1 MCQAEDKTL
10 LGLSGRKS
18 KNRIAL
24 SLATLHAAA
33 SVLSYT
39 GIFWTLDASVKANLA
54 WSGSQRD
61 AEQIV
66 PSELVAIQTQEFF
79 QENITPETEDTD
91 EFDFYRLGPGDGIN
105 VIVPRFADL
114 SFQAQIDLQGKI
126 TVPLLGKVSLEG
138 LTLEEAQERIRFG
151 LNRFI
156 IDPTVIL
163 SLINRRPVQVTI
175 TGEVVRQGFYPLGQ
189 PSLSSA
195 LLISGGT
202 TQQADL
208 RRVLVRRTLIDG
220 SVIEKEID
228 LFSPLK
234 NSEPIPDLRL
244 ENGDVVMVPRLSP
257 DDRDYDRALI
267 ATTNLAEPQITLKL
281 LRYPGGIGNL
291 ALPNGSTF
299 VDALAAIGANPDIS
313 DIRNIALIRFEPKEG
328 RTVTYILD
336 GKSALLGD
344 TDRDLLLR
352 NNDVIAVGRTLISR
366 ISFALTTITQPFR
379 DILGFLLFFNQ
390 FDNVF
395 NDNRRRN

>member
-1 MCQAEDKTL
+1 M
-10 LGLSGRKS
+10 
-18 KNRIAL
+18 
-24 SLATLHAAA
+24 
-33 SVLSYT
+33 
-39 GIFWTLDASVKANLA
+39 
-54 WSGSQRD
+54 
-61 AEQIV
+61 
-66 PSELVAIQTQEFF
+66 AIRTQEFF
-79 QENITPETEDTD
+79 PENLTPETTEEVD

-105 VIVPRFADL
+105 VLVPRFQDL
-114 SFQAQIDLQGKI
+114 SIRAQIDLQGNI
-126 TVPLLGKVSLEG
+126 TFPLLGKVPLEG

-189 PSLSSA
+189 PSLRGA

-220 SVIEKEID
+220 SAIEKEID
-228 LFSPLK
+228 LFSALK

-244 ENGDVVMVPRLSP
+244 ENGDVVIVPQLPP

-267 ATTNLAEPQITLKL
+267 ATTNLAEPQIRLKL
-281 LRYPGGIGNL
+281 LRSPGGIGNL
-291 ALPNGSTF
+291 VLPNGSTF
-299 VDALAAIGANPDIS
+299 VDAIAAIGANPDIS
-313 DIRNIALIRFEPKEG
+313 DIRNIALIRFDPKEG
-328 RTVTYILD
+328 RAVTYILD

-344 TDRDLLLR
+344 TAQDLLLR
-352 NNDVIAVGRTLISR
+352 NHDVIAVGRTPISR
-366 ISFALTTITQPFR
+366 ISFALNTFTQPFR
-379 DILGFLLFFNQ
+379 DVLGFVLFFNQ

-395 NDNRRRN
+395 GDNQRRN

>member
-1 MCQAEDKTL
+1 MYQVHQ
-10 LGLSGRKS
+10 S
-18 KNRIAL
+18 KHRIAL
-24 SLATLHAAA
+24 SLATLQAAA

-39 GIFWTLDASVKANLA
+39 GIFWTLDASVKANIA
-54 WSGSQRD
+54 WSGSVFY
-61 AEQIV
+61 AEQII
-66 PSELVAIQTQEFF
+66 PDDLRAIQGQELFP
-79 QENITPETEDTD
+79 ENLTPEIEAEVD
-91 EFDFYRLGPGDGIN
+91 EFDFYRLGPGDAIN
-105 VIVPRFADL
+105 VIVPRFQDL
-114 SFQAQIDLQGKI
+114 SFQAQIDLQGNI
-126 TVPLLGKVSLEG
+126 TFPLLGKVPLEG

-163 SLINRRPVQVTI
+163 TLVSRRPVQVTI

-189 PSLSSA
+189 PSLSTA

-220 SVIEKEID
+220 SAIEKEID
-228 LFSPLK
+228 LFSALK

-244 ENGDVVMVPRLSP
+244 ENGDVVIVPQLSP

-267 ATTNLAEPQITLKL
+267 ATTNLAEPQIRLKL

-291 ALPNGSTF
+291 TLPNGSTF

-313 DIRNIALIRFEPKEG
+313 DIRNIALIRFEPEEG

-344 TDRDLLLR
+344 TEQDLLLR
-352 NNDVIAVGRTLISR
+352 NHDVIAVGRTLISR

-395 NDNRRRN
+395 NDERRRN

>member
-1 MCQAEDKTL
+1 MYQVHQ
-10 LGLSGRKS
+10 S

-39 GIFWTLDASVKANLA
+39 GIFWTLNRVKASLA
-54 WSGSQRD
+54 WSGSVRN
-61 AEQIV
+61 AEEII
-66 PSELVAIQTQEFF
+66 PDDRLAIQTQELFP
-79 QENITPETEDTD
+79 ENLTPETQAEVD
-91 EFDFYRLGPGDGIN
+91 EFDFYRLGSGDAIN
-105 VIVPRFADL
+105 VIVPRFQDL
-114 SFQAQIDLQGKI
+114 SFQAQIDLQGNI
-126 TVPLLGKVSLEG
+126 TFPLLGKVSLEG

-163 SLINRRPVQVTI
+163 TLVNRRPVQVTI

-189 PSLSSA
+189 PSLSTA

-234 NSEPIPDLRL
+234 NFDPIPDLRL
-244 ENGDVVMVPRLSP
+244 ENGDVVIVPQLSP

-313 DIRNIALIRFEPKEG
+313 DIRNIALIRFDPEEG

-344 TDRDLLLR
+344 TDQDLLLR

-395 NDNRRRN
+395 NDDRRRRN

>member
-1 MCQAEDKTL
+1 MYQVHQ
-10 LGLSGRKS
+10 R

-39 GIFWTLDASVKANLA
+39 GIFWTLNAVKA
-54 WSGSQRD
+54 WSGSVRN
-61 AEQIV
+61 AEKII
-66 PSELVAIQTQEFF
+66 PYDLLAIQSQEFF
-79 QENITPETEDTD
+79 PENLTPETQAEVD

-105 VIVPRFADL
+105 VVVPRFQDL
-114 SFQAQIDLQGKI
+114 SFQAQIDLQGNI
-126 TVPLLGKVSLEG
+126 TFPLLGKVPLEG

-163 SLINRRPVQVTI
+163 TLLNRRPVQVTI
-175 TGEVVRQGFYPLGQ
+175 AGEVVRPGFYPLAQ
-189 PSLSSA
+189 PSLSTA

-208 RRVLVRRTLIDG
+208 REVLVRRTLING
-220 SVIEKEID
+220 SVIVKKID

-234 NSEPIPDLRL
+234 NFEPIPDLRL
-244 ENGDVVMVPRLSP
+244 ENGDVVIVPQLSP

-267 ATTNLAEPQITLKL
+267 ATSNLAEPQIRLKL
-281 LRYPGGIGNL
+281 LRYPGGISNL
-291 ALPNGSTF
+291 TLPNGSSF
-299 VDALAAIGANPDIS
+299 IDALGAIGANPDIS
-313 DIRNIALIRFEPKEG
+313 DIRNIALIRFEPEEG

-344 TDRDLLLR
+344 TDQNLLLR
-352 NNDVIAVGRTLISR
+352 NHDVIAVGRTLISR
-366 ISFALTTITQPFR
+366 ISFALRTITQPFR

-395 NDNRRRN
+395 NDDRRRN